1 MYRRGVPHGGRGQ
14 RQEGQQEEGGG
25 ADAGQAEA
33 APAGGECYG
42 AQAPQDGDDQEE
54 EQEPH
59 QGGQQGRECGVCGR
73 PGVLSEHQPDQQTD
87 PDPASQEG
95 EGASVRPGG

>member
-33 APAGGECYG
+33 APAGGECHG

-54 EQEPH
+54 EQEDCSATKCLRPTGKEVSCNFNIFGH
-59 QGGQQGRECGVCGR
+59 GIRQAFFGR
-73 PGVLSEHQPDQQTD
+73 PKKKLKGKKLKL
-87 PDPASQEG
+87 
-95 EGASVRPGG
+95 